1 MVYTTI
7 GLYGIGV
14 GWLACLALRAPSI
27 ATLIP
32 AVLSVVSTVY
42 SSYQDYRRQLGFGDW
57 VLGIA
62 SLVVPVCFYW
72 LKRDRV
78 QALACFVAFAMGC
91 ATLPGPTPGEPD
103 LVRRTLQL
111 IGGLAHALAIYRI
124 GDGRPRGPAE
134 APWEPRSTSL
144 VVLDLMSVSLLWVA
158 SFLAAGYIGSA
169 PLSHA
174 DSLNVLHV
182 ALLLVIAATV
192 FQQGLGIFEG
202 RFRPSTTSPWATT
215 GLTMAL
221 FMVPFE
227 FFMVDLVTGL
237 PFSGSLALWIA
248 GFGMAIVAALRLMHL
263 GRLTTEAAW
272 RGRSDARR
280 HLLRWGALDLLPTL
294 AFCPLILLARDSP
307 ERLVPFVILSLSAAL
322 SLLTRLRIRRLE
334 LALATTSLAD
344 EFGPSSEPAP
354 LPAASDPA

>member
-42 SSYQDYRRQLGFGDW
+42 SSYQDYPRQLGFGDW

-62 SLVVPVCFYW
+62 SLGVPVCYYW

-144 VVLDLMSVSLLWVA
+144 MVLDLMSVSLLWVA

-169 PLSHA
+169 PVSHA
-174 DSLNVLHV
+174 DSLNLLHV
-182 ALLLVIAATV
+182 AFLLLIAATV
-192 FQQGLGIFEG
+192 FQQGLGVFEG
-202 RFRPSTTSPWATT
+202 RFRPSTTSPWTT
-215 GLTMAL
+215 IGLTTAL
-221 FMVPFE
+221 MVVPLQLKFC
-227 FFMVDLVTGL
+227 DLVTGL
-237 PFSGSLALWIA
+237 PFNGAFALWIA
-248 GFGMAIVAALRLMHL
+248 GFGVAIVAALRLMHL

-280 HLLRWGALDLLPTL
+280 HLLQWGALDLLPTL

-307 ERLVPFVILSLSAAL
+307 ERLLPFVILSLAAAL
-322 SLLTRLRIRRLE
+322 SLLARLRIRRLE